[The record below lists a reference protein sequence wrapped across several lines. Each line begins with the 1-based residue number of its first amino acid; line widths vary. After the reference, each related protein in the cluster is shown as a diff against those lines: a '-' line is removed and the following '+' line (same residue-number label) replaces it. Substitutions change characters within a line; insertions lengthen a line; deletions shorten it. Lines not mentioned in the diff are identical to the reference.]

1 MKQIDLLT
9 VPAPKAPANIDLRL
23 ASVETVIAE
32 LAQAERKPSLIIADP
47 PWSYT
52 NSKSEFLEGSPENHY
67 NLITDDQIAEG
78 LASAYDAADPNSRL
92 AVWCTWPKLGEWFE
106 AVDRCDSWRWQ
117 YKTGGSWHKKGGIGV
132 GFHWL
137 GQSELVLIYTK
148 GAPTTDR
155 TIAVPN
161 AHESKRRNHSEK
173 PDDWIA
179 QWFDRWTEP
188 DDLILDL
195 FAGLAPVARACA
207 RKNRDYIGA
216 EIDPQRHRE
225 ALDLLALDKRN
236 R

>member
-9 VPAPKAPANIDLRL
+9 VSAPTPPASIDLRL

-47 PWSYT
+47 PWSYSRDAGVANPDLQYLT
-52 NSKSEFLEGSPENHY
+52 
-67 NLITDDQIAEG
+67 ITEDQIATW
-78 LASAYDAADPNSRL
+78 LASAYAAAAQNARL
-92 AVWCTWPKLGEWFE
+92 AIWCTWPKLGEWFA
-106 AVDRCDSWRWQ
+106 AVDRCDSWQWK
-117 YKTGGSWHKKGGIGV
+117 YKTGGSWHKVGAELGV
-132 GFHWL
+132 GYHWA
-137 GQSELVLIYTK
+137 GHSEIVLIYTR
-148 GAPTTDR
+148 GAPHRDPR
-155 TIAVPN
+155 EIVRN
-161 AHESKRRNHSEK
+161 AYESKRRKHSEK

-195 FAGLAPVARACA
+195 FAGLAPVARAAA
-207 RKNRDYIGA
+207 RKGRDYIGA